1 MVTSVPYQL
10 HSSVLAKQRAER
22 ALNQVRA
29 GDVRR
34 GETLRKPPAPPK
46 DHSKDIS

>member
-10 HSSVLAKQRAER
+10 HSSVLAKKRAER
-22 ALNQVRA
+22 AVNQVRA

-34 GETLRKPPAPPK
+34 GETMREQPK
-46 DHSKDIS
+46 DRSGDVR